1 MKIILKDTVYSNEEL
16 LIFPVSKQCLDSLKG
31 TDSITKK
38 LRQVRDLGD
47 FKAKGEEV
55 YYFSTGDNKGIKRVI
70 ALGLGESKSIDKE
83 TVRRAYSV
91 AVNRVLSL
99 KVKSISSRIPEC
111 DLTIEDL
118 TCSLIEGIELSN
130 YFFQKYISEKAR
142 LKQPITSLTIYLD
155 KSLKPN
161 GLKRL
166 ISETQTI
173 CKYTKFA
180 RDLVNENSNEKYSLK
195 FINKIKS
202 TCSSN
207 KLKVTKL
214 GEDALKKL
222 KMNLV
227 LAVNAGSSFPP
238 AFLEIVYT
246 GNKNSSKKIALIG
259 KGLTFDSGGLN
270 LKPTK
275 AIEDMKLDMAGAA
288 AVASTVNC
296 AAELKL
302 KQNIVGIIPLVE
314 NMVGPKAFKPG
325 DVITSY
331 SKKTI
336 EIRNTDAEGRL
347 VLADAISYTINK
359 YKPELIIDL
368 ATLTGAC
375 LIALGEYYAGVMT
388 NNQEK
393 LNLLVESSD
402 ITGEKIWQLPLDKDI
417 GKRLKSEIADLQ
429 NSSANKFGGTIFAG
443 MFLKEF
449 VNNTPW
455 IHLDIAGPAFFDNK
469 HYYMGKGGTGF
480 GVRLLANFLKNVQL

>member
-1 MKIILKDTVYSNEEL
+1 MRIILKDTAYSIEEL
-16 LIFPVSKQCLDSLKG
+16 LIFPISMQYFEGLKA
-31 TDSITKK
+31 TDSISKK
-38 LRQVRDLGD
+38 LCQLREIGD
-47 FKAKGEEV
+47 FKAKNEEV
-55 YYFSTGDNKGIKRVI
+55 YCFSTGESRGIKRVI
-70 ALGLGESKSIDKE
+70 ALGLGDRKSIDKE
-83 TVRRAYSV
+83 TVRRAFSV
-91 AVNRVLSL
+91 AVNRILSL
-99 KVKSISSRIPEC
+99 KVKSISTIIPEC

-142 LKQPITSLTIYLD
+142 LKQPITSLTIYLN
-155 KSLKPN
+155 KSLKTS

-180 RDLVNENSNEKYSLK
+180 RDLVNENSDEKYSLK
-195 FINKIKS
+195 FFNKIKS
-202 TCSSN
+202 TCTAN

-238 AFLEIVYT
+238 AFLEIIYT

-259 KGLTFDSGGLN
+259 KGLTFDAGGLN

-314 NMVGPKAFKPG
+314 NMIGPKAFKPG

-331 SKKTI
+331 SKRTV

-347 VLADAISYTINK
+347 VLADAISYTIKK

-375 LIALGEYYAGVMT
+375 LVALGEYYAGAMT
-388 NNQEK
+388 NSQEK
-393 LNLLVESSD
+393 LDFLVESSTE
-402 ITGEKIWQLPLDKDI
+402 TGEKIWPLPLDKDI
-417 GKRLKSEIADLQ
+417 AKRLKSEIADLQ
-429 NSSANKFGGTIFAG
+429 NSSANKFGGTIFGG

-480 GVRLLANFLKNVQL
+480 GVRLLADFLKNVRL

>member
-1 MKIILKDTVYSNEEL
+1 MKIILKDTTYSSEEL
-16 LIFPVSKQCLDSLKG
+16 LIFPVSKQYLDGLKG

-38 LRQVRDLGD
+38 LCQLRDLGD
-47 FKAKGEEV
+47 FRAKNEEVCRFLTGEAKGV
-55 YYFSTGDNKGIKRVI
+55 KRVI
-70 ALGLGESKSIDKE
+70 ALGLGEEKSIDKE
-83 TVRRAYSV
+83 SVRRAYSV
-91 AVNRVLSL
+91 VVNTILSL
-99 KVKSISSRIPEC
+99 KVKNISTIVPKC

-118 TCSLIEGIELSN
+118 TCSLVEGIELSN
-130 YFFQKYISEKAR
+130 YFFQKYISEKER
-142 LKQPITSLTIYLD
+142 LKQPITSLTIYID
-155 KSLKPN
+155 KSLKTT

-166 ISETQTI
+166 ISDTQTI

-180 RDLVNENSNEKYSLK
+180 RDLVNENSDEKYSSK
-195 FINKIKS
+195 FFNKIKS
-202 TCSSN
+202 TCTEN

-214 GEDALKKL
+214 EENALKKL

-227 LAVNAGSSFPP
+227 LAVNAGSAFPP

-259 KGLTFDSGGLN
+259 KGLTFDAGGLN

-288 AVASTVNC
+288 TVASAVNC

-314 NMVGPKAFKPG
+314 NMIGPKAFKPG
-325 DVITSY
+325 DVITSH
-331 SKKTI
+331 SKKTV

-375 LIALGEYYAGVMT
+375 LVALGEYYAGAMT

-393 LNLLVESSD
+393 LDLLIESSKE
-402 ITGEKIWQLPLDKDI
+402 TGENIWQLPLYNDI
-417 GKRLKSEIADLQ
+417 GKRLKSDIADLQ
-429 NSSANKFGGTIFAG
+429 NSSPNKFGGTIFAG

-449 VNNTPW
+449 VNDTQW
-455 IHLDIAGPAFFDNK
+455 IHLDIAGPAFFESK

-480 GVRLLANFLKNVQL
+480 GVRLLANFLRNIKL